1 VTNSATPVWT
11 VMSGSIK
18 SGSIKQAENEVV
30 STVRCARVLV
40 VALHEL
46 QKILEVD
53 LSGKQTSTLRA

>member
-1 VTNSATPVWT
+1 
-11 VMSGSIK
+11 MSGSIK